1 MKKNRSF
8 TLIELLIATAII
20 SVVLLSLYSAFQ
32 TGMRTYKMMDSSFN
46 IYQTARILFNRMEVD
61 LKNSFAYRDD
71 NSEFKGGKQSLEFFS
86 DIERFKDGKSYPA
99 ICRIKYE
106 LDGKK
111 LNRSLWEGLEAAKE
125 VDVKPEEL
133 SQEIEK
139 ISFQYAHATKDPDKP
154 IEWLDSWPKGD
165 DAEQVKVL
173 PLAVKVDLSIGT
185 IQFTKLIALPVGE
198 ITK

>member
-46 IYQTARILFNRMEVD
+46 IYQTARVLFNRMEVD

-71 NSEFKGGKQSLEFFS
+71 NSEFKGGAQSLEFFS

-185 IQFTKLIALPVGE
+185 VQFTKLIALPGGE